1 MIAPMDTD
9 TLSQSKGH
17 CVHCEWEL
25 TVPLAERLRQMDQG
39 QAPRL

>member
-1 MIAPMDTD
+1 MATG
-9 TLSQSKGH
+9 KEH

-25 TVPLAERLRQMDQG
+25 TVPLAERLRQMAEG